1 MVATRSLRGPRLND
15 KQVKSA
21 AVKLADTGS
30 TDEASFEQAFSS
42 IAHAYLRNRAPSLLD
57 HELGFQLLDATEDKK
72 KAVGIMAFKVGS
84 QTLYAPV
91 FFLNGE
97 LKGHEL
103 LYVVEQDMF
112 LPLQENWLNYLIQRK
127 PHMLGTG
134 TTRNLYSKGVRQPD
148 LTRMVISPTKYASC
162 VHAFL
167 PVLGHLATTSIK
179 TAVDEF
185 AEHCNTRLA
194 LEHFLQQAP
203 LPMLKA
209 AATAISDDIEVAAA
223 FEEFHGLELLRTA
236 MKTAA
241 ARMETTSILDAQYQV
256 ETLRKQEQ
264 QFAQR
269 SILSKLAADTDDG
282 PIHKNELKIIT
293 RESTQPGEVEQLSE
307 EDRNALFNDG
317 LLIQDQRNGDEISV
331 AVNVT
336 GKQTLSNPHETGIY
350 QVLTKPHGFQKC
362 LVILAP
368 CGLAGHEDFCV
379 VVTLEGGK
387 KQWANLPKRHIWVA
401 GLDEGEPGKMI
412 EGTEHAWEKWLD
424 TLPEATSL
432 SPGKGRYMLVGQ
444 NRTATVPF
452 TVEKEVSTTGGM
464 PRYEINADDY
474 CEGTYRTMQQPS
486 IVRDAN
492 TAFGFDAY
500 DKYRDGQCLTL
511 NAKNGTKI
519 RSAAGE
525 IYAPVGAKLLT
536 LLPAIGDEE
545 KDDDDC
551 CMPHSAHT
559 HSWPKPLQPGSQAD
573 IEMLLMR
580 KTAGLE
586 VRCRPSG
593 YSVNESPTLL
603 SKNNAL
609 LHLVVD
615 WQLPV
620 KQAEFILKQADL
632 NRRAGAKPYTCRV
645 KFAASS
651 LIDSAPTAPSIDMD
665 NFSGDNIMGFNGP
678 VQQTRREARPIDG
691 MQPRNYDR
699 AGYDIRPDATP
710 SPTDLKV
717 VQDAAATGQKEVF
730 DVSMIGSMLKSVR
743 DDTMIDRYL
752 GDLLKALDRLGRIIF
767 MFYWHQNKF
776 SERYGKQDMP
786 ELEDGLR
793 STFESLGE
801 IVLLL
806 RQKSVETYP
815 EEGGQIFNPDPETSG
830 L

>member
-1 MVATRSLRGPRLND
+1 MVATRVTSGQRLTAN
-15 KQVKSA
+15 QVKA
-21 AVKLADTGS
+21 AAIKLADTGN

-57 HELGFQLLDATEDKK
+57 HELGFQLLDSTEDKK
-72 KAVGIMAFKVGS
+72 KAIGIMAFKVGS
-84 QTLYAPV
+84 QTLYAPI

-162 VHAFL
+162 IHDFL

-179 TAVDEF
+179 SAVDDF
-185 AEHCNTRLA
+185 AEHCESRLS

-203 LPMLKA
+203 LPMLKSA
-209 AATAISDDIEVAAA
+209 AAAISDDIEVAAA
-223 FEEFHGLELLRTA
+223 FDEFHGLEMLRTA
-236 MKTAA
+236 MKVAA
-241 ARMETTSILDAQYQV
+241 ARMETQSILDTQRQV
-256 ETLRKQEQ
+256 AIHQQQEQ
-264 QFAQR
+264 KLAQA
-269 SILSKLAADTDDG
+269 SILSKLAADGDDG
-282 PIHKNELKIIT
+282 PTHKNDLKIIT
-293 RESTQPGEVEQLSE
+293 RDTVQPGNVDTMSD
-307 EDRNALFNDG
+307 EDRDTLFNEG

-362 LVILAP
+362 LVVLAP
-368 CGLAGHEDFCV
+368 CGLDGNKDFCV
-379 VVTLEGGK
+379 VVSLEGGD
-387 KQWANLPKRHIWVA
+387 KQWANLPKKHIWVA
-401 GLDEGEPGKMI
+401 GLDEGEPGKLI
-412 EGTEHAWEKWLD
+412 EGTTHAWDKWLD
-424 TLPEATSL
+424 TLPDAKSL
-432 SPGKGRYMLVGQ
+432 TAGKGRYMIIGPG
-444 NRTATVPF
+444 RSATVPF
-452 TVEKEVSTTGGM
+452 SVEKEVSNTNDM

-474 CEGTYRTMQQPS
+474 CEGTYRATPLPS
-486 IVRDAN
+486 LARTAN
-492 TAFGFDAY
+492 TQFGFDAY

-511 NAKNGTKI
+511 NAKNGTKL
-519 RSAAGE
+519 RSTSGE
-525 IYAPVGAKLLT
+525 IYVPVGAKLLT
-536 LLPAIGDEE
+536 LLPANTDEE
-545 KDDDDC
+545 SDTDGC
-551 CMPHSAHT
+551 CVPGMTHT
-559 HSWPKPLQPGSQAD
+559 HSWPKPLQPGNQAD
-573 IEMLLMR
+573 VEMLLMR

-586 VRCRPSG
+586 VRYRPTG
-593 YSVNESPTLL
+593 YSVNGSPTLL
-603 SKNNAL
+603 THNNAL

-620 KQAEFILKQADL
+620 KQAQFILKQANL
-632 NRRAGAKPYTCRV
+632 NRKAGAKPYTCRV

-651 LIDSAPTAPSIDMD
+651 LIESAPTAPSIDMD

-691 MQPRNYDR
+691 MLPRNYDR
-699 AGYDIRPDATP
+699 SGYDIRPDATP
-710 SPTDLKV
+710 SPTDLKT

-776 SERYGKQDMP
+776 AERYGKQDMP